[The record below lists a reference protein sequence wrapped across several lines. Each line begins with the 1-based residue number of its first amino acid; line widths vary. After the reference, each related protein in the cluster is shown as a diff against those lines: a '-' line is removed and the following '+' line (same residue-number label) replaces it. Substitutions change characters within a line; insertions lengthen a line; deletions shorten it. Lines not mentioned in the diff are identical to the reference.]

1 MNPATPPTSDKK
13 SWWGLALL
21 LALIWGGST
30 AIQWGR
36 DQAQGEAV
44 RQARPE
50 GRITLYTTATC
61 RYCASAKR
69 WLAAER
75 VPYTECRVDADASC
89 AERFQRMGEP
99 GVPVVQVDAD
109 QFRLGFDADWLARAL
124 ARAPDTITP

>member
-1 MNPATPPTSDKK
+1 MAAPASSNKR

-44 RQARPE
+44 RQANPQ
-50 GRITLYTTATC
+50 GRITLYTTAIC

-69 WLAAER
+69 WLAAEQ
-75 VPYTECRVDADASC
+75 VPYTECKVDTDHPC
-89 AERFQRMGEP
+89 AERFRRMGEP
-99 GVPVVQVDAD
+99 GVPVVQVDDD

-124 ARAPDTITP
+124 ARGPSPTP